1 MRRGAFLFV
10 FAASGAAALIYEVVW
25 TRLLTLYLGH
35 GLAAA
40 SAVLAAFMGGLAAGA
55 GAAGRV
61 AGRLSPSRAL
71 RAYAALEIAI
81 AMLAVLM
88 PFALL
93 AVRPLLAVAYADG
106 EGGGAFALLRLA
118 TSVLLLC
125 VPAACM
131 GATFPIASRWMVRM
145 ASSAAQ
151 DAGILYAANTL
162 GAAAGA
168 VLAGFVLIPA
178 LGLSGSTFVGVA
190 LNVIAAAGAYAIS
203 RGVRVEHLVYPAEA
217 GHRGEVRPVEPEHRT
232 EIHPAKA
239 RHRADKRRHQSPGV
253 RSDSLSPKPQ
263 VPSPTSQVP
272 SPTSQVA
279 SRKSQDPSPKPQAPI
294 SRPWLAAAALGASGF
309 ASLTLQVVWTRL
321 LVQILGPTTYAFSIV
336 VSIFIVGLA
345 GGAAVGSRLASRI
358 NPAIGLACA
367 LLISAGL
374 TLAAASA
381 VDWALLTIAEIVSRP
396 GYSFTDVLQREVL
409 LVAAM
414 LLPMTIAF
422 GAAFPFAVAVAAGR
436 EESVT
441 EDIGLIYAMNTI
453 GAILGSLL
461 SGFVLVPALGL
472 HGTIRLVAA
481 ISALVAVAV
490 LIKAGRTPG
499 LGRRR
504 IGEGGRAFAFALAGA
519 VTVAI
524 VALPQ
529 WDRALLSSGVYKY
542 APAMRGPSLE
552 TALTAG
558 ELLSYRESSTGT
570 VAVRR
575 LAGTISLAID
585 GKVDASNAGDMLTQ
599 RLLAH
604 VPLLLHP
611 NPQRAAI
618 LGLGSGVT
626 LGAALTHPLTDVT
639 VLEISQ
645 GVVEASR
652 FFEAE
657 NNRALADPRTRL
669 IVGDGRTH
677 LMLGRQ
683 SYDVI
688 VSEPSNPWMAGIAS
702 LFTREF
708 FEAARDRLTP
718 GGVLCQWAHTYDI
731 SRSDLQSIVAT
742 FLAVFPNGTLWL
754 VGDADVL
761 LVGSTEP
768 LDDRIGSIDEAMRRP
783 GVAADLAGVGVTG
796 PFSVSSLFVAQG
808 DSLKAWANDAP
819 LQTDDRSQLEF
830 TGPRSIFGSTRD
842 DNAAALRQLAASSA
856 KPAAVAALL
865 SSATP
870 ADWRNRGLMFLK
882 ADAHRPAYDD
892 LARALTAEPDDPTAL
907 DALIRAA
914 ASDNRMGEAQ
924 SFLARLAADPAR
936 TPAKLAL
943 SRVLASQ
950 GNVNEAIRI
959 PFNVLQANPSDVPAL
974 EQLASVLS
982 DVGDTARLEPVAI
995 RLVKEAPN
1003 SAWSH
1008 YYAASLFFLQN
1019 RHDLALQ
1026 AARNAVAIDPAH
1038 AKAHNL
1044 IGACL
1049 ANMGRRDEARTAF
1062 ETSIKADPRE
1072 PGTYTN
1078 LAHLELQ
1085 SGNRNLALRYFAEA
1099 LTVDPTSQSARD
1111 GLAAI
1116 NR

>member
-25 TRLLTLYLGH
+25 TRLLTLHLGH

-61 AGRLSPSRAL
+61 AGRYSPSRAL
-71 RAYAALEIAI
+71 RVYAGLEIAI
-81 AMLAVLM
+81 AVLALLM
-88 PFALL
+88 PFALV
-93 AVRPLLAVAYADG
+93 AVRPMLAAAYADG
-106 EGGGAFALLRLA
+106 AGGGPFALLRLA

-145 ASSAAQ
+145 ASTAAQ
-151 DAGILYAANTL
+151 DAGTLYAANTL
-162 GAAAGA
+162 GAAGGA

-190 LNVIAAAGAYAIS
+190 LNVIAAAGALAIARRARSTQSAVATTPATLVGAALQS
-203 RGVRVEHLVYPAEA
+203 RPTADAARPKPAGGTSSSA
-217 GHRGEVRPVEPEHRT
+217 
-232 EIHPAKA
+232 
-239 RHRADKRRHQSPGV
+239 HRASADKKVPPL
-253 RSDSLSPKPQ
+253 RSESHL
-263 VPSPTSQVP
+263 
-272 SPTSQVA
+272 
-279 SRKSQDPSPKPQAPI
+279 
-294 SRPWLAAAALGASGF
+294 WLAATALGVSGF

-321 LVQILGPTTYAFSIV
+321 LVQILGPTTYAFSTV
-336 VSIFIVGLA
+336 VSIFIIGIA
-345 GGAAVGSRLASRI
+345 GGAAIGSRLASRM
-358 NPAIGLACA
+358 NPAIGLACS
-367 LLISAGL
+367 LLTSAGL
-374 TLAAASA
+374 ALAAASG
-381 VDWALLTIAEIVSRP
+381 VDWALLTIAQIVSRP
-396 GYSFTDVLQREVL
+396 EYQFAEVMQREVL
-409 LVAAM
+409 LVAGL
-414 LLPMTIAF
+414 LLPMTLAF
-422 GAAFPFAVAVAAGR
+422 GAAFPFAVAVATGR

-441 EDIGLIYAMNTI
+441 QDIGLIYAVNTI

-461 SGFVLVPALGL
+461 SGFVLVPAVGL

-481 ISALVAVAV
+481 LGAIVAVAILV
-490 LIKAGRTPG
+490 KAGHAPG
-499 LGRRR
+499 LGRR
-504 IGEGGRAFAFALAGA
+504 GLGGGGRAVGFALAGA

-524 VALPQ
+524 IALPQ
-529 WDRALLSSGVYKY
+529 WDRALLSSGAYKY

-558 ELLSYRESSTGT
+558 ELLSYREGATGT

-626 LGAALTHPLTDVT
+626 LGSALTHPLTEVT
-639 VLEISQ
+639 VLEISP

-657 NNRALADPRTRL
+657 NNRALADPRTHL

-708 FEAARDRLTP
+708 FAGARDRLTP

-731 SRSDLQSIVAT
+731 SSSDLKSIVAT
-742 FLAVFPNGTLWL
+742 FLSVFPNGTLWL

-768 LDDRIGSIDEAMRRP
+768 LDARIGGIGDAMRRP
-783 GVAADLAGVGVTG
+783 GVAADLSGVGVTG
-796 PFSVSSLFVAQG
+796 PFSLSSLFVAQG
-808 DSLKAWANDAP
+808 DALKAWANGAP

-830 TGPRSIFGSTRD
+830 TGPRSIFGSARD
-842 DNAAALRQLAASSA
+842 DNAAALRALAASSP
-856 KPAAVAALL
+856 KPAAVNALL
-865 SSATP
+865 TSAKP
-870 ADWRNRGLMFLK
+870 EDWRDRGLMFLK
-882 ADAHRPAYDD
+882 AEAHRPAYDD
-892 LARALTAEPDDPTAL
+892 LARSLTANPDDPAAL

-914 ASDNRMGEAQ
+914 ASDNRIGDAQ
-924 SFLARLAADPAR
+924 SFLAHLASDPDH

-959 PFNVLQANPSDVPAL
+959 PFSVLQSNPSNVPAL

-982 DVGDTARLEPVAI
+982 DVGDSARLEPVAI
-995 RLVKEAPN
+995 RLVKEAPK

-1019 RHDLALQ
+1019 RNDLALQ
-1026 AARNAVAIDPAH
+1026 AARNAVTIDPAH

-1049 ANMGRRDEARTAF
+1049 ANLGRRDEARTAF

-1072 PGTYTN
+1072 SGTYTN
-1078 LAHLELQ
+1078 LANLELQ
-1085 SGNRNLALRYFAEA
+1085 SGNRTLAIRYFAEA
-1099 LTVDPTSQSARD
+1099 LTVDPTSQSARE
-1111 GLAAI
+1111 GLASA
-1116 NR
+1116 R